1 MPEWMPEWL
10 KSLPWKIIGIVL
22 AIVLVLGYFQVR
34 SCNQASQHAAENDLN
49 KGQQGALT
57 NSAADAVNTQGAAN
71 ARERESEDLTRSN
84 AREIHNAKG
93 ADAAVDPDLNAAGL
107 RAQCRRAAYRD
118 TERCRMFRTP
128 SS

>member
-1 MPEWMPEWL
+1 MEWL
-10 KSLPWKIIGIVL
+10 KGLPWKIIGIVAAL
-22 AIVLVLGYFQVR
+22 LLVLGYFQIR
-34 SCNQASQHAAENDLN
+34 SCQQSAQHAAENDLN
-49 KGQQGALT
+49 KGQMGALT

-84 AREIHNAKG
+84 EREIRHAQG
-93 ADAAVDPDLNAAGL
+93 ADVAVHPDLNAAGL

-118 TERCRMFRTP
+118 TERCRLLRAP